1 MIVVHYNYCK
11 MSTRPNSDIMK
22 SALIFLNGH
31 YDLRYPQFYKEAL
44 TWATTNSYPLICA
57 DGGLRLFT
65 DLNQTSDTPIFPN
78 VLIGDLDSVEEMPAD
93 TVEQLERSG
102 THIVREWI
110 GQMDK
115 DDTDGQLAVAYAIVE
130 YGCQGILLYGGL
142 PRPNGYEIDH
152 FLGNLRLM
160 RLGLQLFQESPH
172 RDKRSWQ
179 AEMRDPLQTIH
190 FVVSDVTLDRKN
202 DDVQRVSLI
211 SDDPNVTI
219 KSSTNLRWG
228 LDGLRVDP
236 IRTNTLRNELV
247 AGADQATI
255 HLAEGSDPVY
265 VIHNWYVV

>member
-1 MIVVHYNYCK
+1 
-11 MSTRPNSDIMK
+11 MK

-44 TWATTNSYPLICA
+44 TWAAENKHPLICA

-65 DLNQTSDTPIFPN
+65 ELNQTSDTPIFPN
-78 VLIGDLDSVEEMPAD
+78 VLIGDLDSLEELPRD
-93 TVEQLERSG
+93 TIEKLEQSG

-142 PRPNGYEIDH
+142 PHPNGYEIDH

-172 RDKRSWQ
+172 GERGNGRSWQ

-190 FVVSDVTLDRKN
+190 FVVSEVTLERKN
-202 DDVQRVSLI
+202 EGVQRVSLI
-211 SDDPNVTI
+211 SDDPNVTVE
-219 KSSTNLRWG
+219 SSTNLRWSLNG
-228 LDGLRVDP
+228 LGVDP
-236 IRTNTLRNELV
+236 VRINTLRNEFV
-247 AGADQATI
+247 AGTDQATI
-255 HLAEGSDPVY
+255 RLAKGSDPVY
-265 VIHNWYVV
+265 VIHNWYE